1 MSVTIRDNSLSYHLQ
16 NPPCF
21 FFFDGGA
28 VSFDKVGFPTIKQV
42 YYNKGGGRSM
52 TCCGEKYMK
61 ERARIVEICVVL
73 YQHRKYAALD

>member
-1 MSVTIRDNSLSYHLQ
+1 
-16 NPPCF
+16 
-21 FFFDGGA
+21 
-28 VSFDKVGFPTIKQV
+28 
-42 YYNKGGGRSM
+42 M